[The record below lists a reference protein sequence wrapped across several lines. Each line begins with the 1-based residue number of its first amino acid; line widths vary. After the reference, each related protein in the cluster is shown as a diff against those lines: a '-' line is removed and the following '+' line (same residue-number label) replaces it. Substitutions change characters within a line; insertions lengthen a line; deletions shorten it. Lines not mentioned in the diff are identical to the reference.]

1 MTRSNG
7 RLMESRM
14 SKKSEVR
21 IGLIGLGVMGDLYAR
36 IYAAHPLAELA
47 AVSSRRPAKL
57 AEFEGR
63 FGAKGYLDYHEMID
77 REALDAVVIATPDD
91 THFEPAKAA
100 LLARRHVLIEKPLTT
115 TVSEADE
122 LVRLASAQGLKMQVT
137 FNHRWLPPYQQAK
150 QTIAKGDIGAP
161 LAAFARKNDTIF
173 VPTEMISW
181 AAKTTPAWFLS
192 SHDIDLIR
200 WLFASEPVEA
210 RAWGRQE
217 VLKARGIP
225 TYDLIQAQVRFANGA
240 IATFESGWIYP
251 NTFPTIVDSF
261 IEVIGVD
268 GHIHLDR
275 KRESVEVSTP
285 KAFTYPKN
293 FIAQEIFGRI
303 RGAFPACLEDFLYS
317 IIDGTEPH
325 VTGYDGRQVTATLE
339 AIHQSL
345 VSDTTVTVAPFAGSS

>member
-1 MTRSNG
+1 
-7 RLMESRM
+7 M
-14 SKKSEVR
+14 SKQTEVR

-36 IYAAHPLAELA
+36 IYAAHPLAKLA
-47 AVSSRRPAKL
+47 AVSSRRPEKL

-63 FGAKGYLDYHEMID
+63 FNAKGYLDYREMID
-77 REALDAVVIATPDD
+77 QEPLDAVVIATPDD
-91 THFEPAKAA
+91 THFEPAKRA
-100 LLARRHVLIEKPLTT
+100 LLAGRHVLIEKPITT
-115 TVSEADE
+115 TVAEADE
-122 LVRLASAQGLKMQVT
+122 LVRLAQAKQLKIQVT

-150 QTIAKGDIGAP
+150 QTVSKGEIGTP
-161 LAAFARKNDTIF
+161 LAGFARKNDTIF

-181 AAKTTPAWFLS
+181 AGNTTPAWFLS
-192 SHDIDLIR
+192 SHDIDLMR
-200 WLFASEPVEA
+200 WIFASEPIEA

-261 IEVIGVD
+261 IEIIGAD

-293 FIAQEIFGRI
+293 FITQDIFGRL
-303 RGAFPACLEDFLYS
+303 RGAFPACLEDFLYA
-317 IIDGTEPH
+317 IVDDTQPH

-345 VSDTTVTVAPFAGSS
+345 ASDTTVPIATFVAENPVGRI

>member
-1 MTRSNG
+1 
-7 RLMESRM
+7 MESKM

-36 IYAAHPLAELA
+36 IYAAHPLAQLA
-47 AVSSRRPAKL
+47 AVSSRRSEKL

-63 FGAKGYLDYHEMID
+63 FGAKGYLNYREMIE
-77 REALDAVVIATPDD
+77 REPLDAVVIATPDD
-91 THFEPAKAA
+91 THFEPAKTA
-100 LLARRHVLIEKPLTT
+100 LMAGRHVLVEKPLAT
-115 TVSEADE
+115 TVAEADE
-122 LVRLASAQGLKMQVT
+122 LVRLAAAQKVKVQVT

-150 QTIAKGDIGAP
+150 QTVSKGEIGAP

-181 AAKTTPAWFLS
+181 AGNTTPAWFLS
-192 SHDIDLIR
+192 SHDIDLVR
-200 WLFASEPVEA
+200 WWFASEPVEA

-261 IEVIGVD
+261 IEVIGTD

-285 KAFTYPKN
+285 TAFTYPKN
-293 FIAQEIFGRI
+293 FITQEIFGRL

-325 VTGYDGRQVTATLE
+325 VTAYDGRQVTATLE
-339 AIHQSL
+339 AIHRSL
-345 VSDTTVTVAPFAGSS
+345 ESDKTVPVAPFVGTACA

>member
-1 MTRSNG
+1 
-7 RLMESRM
+7 
-14 SKKSEVR
+14 
-21 IGLIGLGVMGDLYAR
+21 
-36 IYAAHPLAELA
+36 
-47 AVSSRRPAKL
+47 
-57 AEFEGR
+57 
-63 FGAKGYLDYHEMID
+63 
-77 REALDAVVIATPDD
+77 
-91 THFEPAKAA
+91 
-100 LLARRHVLIEKPLTT
+100 
-115 TVSEADE
+115 
-122 LVRLASAQGLKMQVT
+122 LKIQVT

-150 QTIAKGDIGAP
+150 QTVSKGEIGTP
-161 LAAFARKNDTIF
+161 LAGFARKNDTIF

-181 AAKTTPAWFLS
+181 AGNTTPAWFLS
-192 SHDIDLIR
+192 SHDIDLMR
-200 WLFASEPVEA
+200 WIFASEPVEA

-261 IEVIGVD
+261 IEIIGAD

-293 FIAQEIFGRI
+293 FITQDIFGRL
-303 RGAFPACLEDFLYS
+303 RGAFPACLEDFLYA
-317 IIDGTEPH
+317 IVDDTQPH

-345 VSDTTVTVAPFAGSS
+345 ESDTTVPIAPFIERT